1 MMSKYA
7 ELKRKGET
15 APADGIF
22 YAFSDEQ
29 FAEGLAK
36 CGYTQADVDSGK
48 IVADGFGGYGTI
60 EAFDKRSEFYAKLA
74 ERIKIECMPD
84 EIFSYEYWNYECN
97 YTGDIED
104 ALKVTQKYFPW
115 YKPSERLLNELEEKG
130 LFNA

>member
-7 ELKRKGET
+7 ELKRKGQT

-48 IVADGFGGYGTI
+48 IVADGFGGY
-60 EAFDKRSEFYAKLA
+60 
-74 ERIKIECMPD
+74 
-84 EIFSYEYWNYECN
+84 
-97 YTGDIED
+97 
-104 ALKVTQKYFPW
+104 
-115 YKPSERLLNELEEKG
+115 
-130 LFNA
+130 

>member
-1 MMSKYA
+1 M
-7 ELKRKGET
+7 
-15 APADGIF
+15 
-22 YAFSDEQ
+22 
-29 FAEGLAK
+29 
-36 CGYTQADVDSGK
+36 
-48 IVADGFGGYGTI
+48 
-60 EAFDKRSEFYAKLA
+60 EAFDKRSEFYAKLD

-115 YKPSERLLNELEEKG
+115 YKPSKRLLDELEEKG